1 MRFNLYGTQYGGWM
15 VDLELVPPAS
25 TIISA
30 GVGEDISFDL
40 ELIKRRKCQVV
51 GIDPTPKSH
60 VFIEQ
65 QENLTNFELIK
76 SALHTKDGEVLQMYK
91 NKRDDHVSESILPTH
106 QSVKNFDSYYAET
119 ISLPML
125 FEKYKNISL
134 VKMDIEGAEYDI
146 LENLESIPPSV
157 KQVCVEFH
165 HFCTNKSIG
174 DTEKILDKMRSLG
187 FGDRIEKPHSQRL
200 SEITFWRR

>member
-15 VDLELVPPAS
+15 VDLELVPPDS

-40 ELIKRRKCQVV
+40 ELIKLRKCQVV
-51 GIDPTPKSH
+51 GVDPTPKSH

-76 SALHTKDGEVLQMYK
+76 SALHTKNGEVLRMYK

-106 QSVKNFDSYYAET
+106 QSVKDFDSYYTET
-119 ISLPML
+119 ISLPIL

-187 FGDRIEKPHSQRL
+187 FIGHVEKPHSRRL
-200 SEITFWRR
+200 SEITFWRK

>member
-1 MRFNLYGTQYGGWM
+1 M
-15 VDLELVPPAS
+15 ELVPPTS

-40 ELIKRRKCQVV
+40 ELIKHRKCQVV

-60 VFIEQ
+60 AFIEQ

-76 SALHTKDGEVLQMYK
+76 RALHTKDGEVLQMYK

-106 QSVKNFDSYYAET
+106 QSVKDFDSYYTET

-134 VKMDIEGAEYDI
+134 VKMDIEGAEYAI
-146 LENLESIPPSV
+146 LENLESIPTSV
-157 KQVCVEFH
+157 KQVCIEFH

-187 FGDRIEKPHSQRL
+187 FADRVEKPHSQHL